1 MQNDDRQE
9 ELERKIAEAVAL
21 AQSVVEDNERESHA
35 ENGNTDSPE
44 TEAVMTEPGGE
55 RKKLLWKVVLG
66 VSLCLKHCL
75 PSGKRKPPPPRSKL
89 G

>member
-1 MQNDDRQE
+1 MQNGDRQE

-44 TEAVMTEPGGE
+44 IEAVMTEPGGE
-55 RKKLLWKVVLG
+55 RKKLLWKGVLG
-66 VSLCLKHCL
+66 GASVV
-75 PSGKRKPPPPRSKL
+75 
-89 G
+89 

>member
-1 MQNDDRQE
+1 MQNGDRQE

-44 TEAVMTEPGGE
+44 IEAVMTEPGGE
-55 RKKLLWKVVLG
+55 RKKL
-66 VSLCLKHCL
+66 SLIHISE
-75 PSGKRKPPPPRSKL
+75 PTRH
-89 G
+89 

>member
-44 TEAVMTEPGGE
+44 TEAVMTEPGG
-55 RKKLLWKVVLG
+55 RA
-66 VSLCLKHCL
+66 S
-75 PSGKRKPPPPRSKL
+75 RSSY
-89 G
+89 GR